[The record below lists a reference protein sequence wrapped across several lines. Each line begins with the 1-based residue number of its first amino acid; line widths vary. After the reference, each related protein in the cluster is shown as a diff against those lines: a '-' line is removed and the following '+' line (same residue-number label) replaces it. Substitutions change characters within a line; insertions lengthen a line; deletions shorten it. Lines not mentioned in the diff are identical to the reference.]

1 MIAIDLVKGLFAQLA
16 LLSLMVAGF
25 TLMIGGFWSGGRR
38 WAGRFALLGILFAI
52 VAGTVTP
59 EWLP

>member
-1 MIAIDLVKGLFAQLA
+1 MKGLFAQLA